1 MTSAA
6 AAAAAAAAAVTPTPM
21 SRRICTQRI
30 IQQQILPVP
39 FVTRSGELVDED
51 ADDDTILT
59 T

>member
-1 MTSAA
+1 MTLSA

-30 IQQQILPVP
+30 IQQILPVP
-39 FVTRSGELVDED
+39 FVTRSGELVNED